1 MNIEVDLQPTAI
13 NDAIATAV
21 VSSRLGVAIKER
33 IETFLNEDRYCGSPT
48 LEKAMTMAVD
58 AELYKIVT
66 QFIHGEYSETIRE
79 QVREHLTE
87 DVVSHLVMQAIER
100 LERNR

>member
-21 VSSRLGVAIKER
+21 VASRLGVAIKER
-33 IETFLNEDRYCGSPT
+33 IETFLNEDHGYGSPT
-48 LEKAMTMAVD
+48 LSRAMMIAVD
-58 AELYKIVT
+58 AELQKIVT
-66 QFIHGEYSETIRE
+66 QFINVEYCETIRE
-79 QVREHLTE
+79 MVREHLTE